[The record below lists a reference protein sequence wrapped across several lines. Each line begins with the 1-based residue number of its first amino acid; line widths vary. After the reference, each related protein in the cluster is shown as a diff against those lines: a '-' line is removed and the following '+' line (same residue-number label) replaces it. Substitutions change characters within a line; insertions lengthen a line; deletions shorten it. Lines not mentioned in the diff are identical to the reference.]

1 VAVSQIALPFVQWL
15 ATLSTS
21 LDRRSA
27 ARLSKLWLGVVL
39 ARGRRTVTRWIRAA
53 GLSEQFRC
61 CYDTV
66 AAAGKQADAIAA
78 RMANAAVKPLVAGE
92 KRLLFALDDTP
103 TPRYGPCVQGAGLHH
118 NPAPGP
124 AGGPFVYGHVWVV
137 LALLAKHSVWSTIAL
152 PLLARLYVR
161 QKDLPS
167 IAPRHRPEFRT
178 KLELA
183 IELLTW
189 ARTWLNHWGQ
199 SLWIVADGAYAKA
212 PFLKPALKLGFTV
225 VSRLRKDAALFDVPP
240 PPRKGQRGRPRQYG
254 EHRISLLGR
263 ATHRHGWETGSFD
276 LYGKATS
283 KTYKTFLATWRS
295 AGGVLR
301 VVVVREAH
309 GWIAFFCTDPAA
321 TVAEILEAVADR
333 FSLETAFRDL
343 KEIVGAG
350 QQQTRFHFANVGSF
364 HLCVWTFTLT
374 EAWSW
379 HRGEAALVDR
389 RSSPWDVE
397 PRRPSHA
404 DKRNA
409 LRRELLREE
418 LTAVLRHSPTAE
430 ELHAAAERLLQLAA

>member
-1 VAVSQIALPFVQWL
+1 VAVSQIAIPFVQWL
-15 ATLSTS
+15 ATLSTA

-27 ARLSKLWLGVVL
+27 ARLPRLWLGVVL

-61 CYDTV
+61 CYDTI

-78 RMANAAVKPLVAGE
+78 KLANAAVKPLVAGE
-92 KRLLFALDDTP
+92 KRLHFALDDTP
-103 TPRYGPCVQGAGLHH
+103 TRRYGPKVQGAGLHH

-124 AGGPFVYGHVWVV
+124 AGGPYVYGHVWVV
-137 LALLAKHSVWSTIAL
+137 LALLTKHSFWGTIAL

-161 QKDLPS
+161 NKDLPS

-183 IELLTW
+183 VELLAW
-189 ARTWLNHWGQ
+189 AKTWLNHWGQ
-199 SLWIVADGAYAKA
+199 SLWVVADGAYAKA
-212 PFLKPALKLGFTV
+212 PFLKPAMKLGFTV

-240 PPRKGQRGRPRQYG
+240 PRKKGQRGRRRKYG

-263 ATHRHGWETGSFD
+263 ATHRHGWQTGDFD
-276 LYGKATS
+276 LYGKTTT
-283 KTYKTFLATWRS
+283 KTYKTFLATWPP
-295 AGGVLR
+295 AGGVIR
-301 VVVVREAH
+301 VVIIREAH
-309 GWIAFFCTDPAA
+309 GWLAFFSTDPAA
-321 TVAEILEAVADR
+321 TVADILAAVADR
-333 FSLETAFRDL
+333 FSLEIAFRDL

-350 QQQTRFHFANVGSF
+350 QQQTRFHFANVGAF
-364 HLCVWTFTLT
+364 HLCIWTFTLT

-379 HRGEAALVDR
+379 PRRAAELVDR
-389 RSSPWDVE
+389 RSSPWDVA

-418 LTAVLRHSPTAE
+418 FTAVLSSSPSGE